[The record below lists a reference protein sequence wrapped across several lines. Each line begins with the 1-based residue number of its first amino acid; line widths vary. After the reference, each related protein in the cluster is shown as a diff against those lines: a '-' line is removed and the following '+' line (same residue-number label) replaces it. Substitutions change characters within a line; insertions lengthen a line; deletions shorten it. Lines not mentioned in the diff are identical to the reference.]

1 MTARRMPRPA
11 GSSSITTTCA
21 TGSVGRCSRGLA
33 RQQGASAT
41 MVGWVRTLTWL
52 DQTWTD
58 VSAVRPRDRCPLA
71 AQHWPGHTGS
81 AERDKR
87 HRRDVGWCA
96 SSVRCAT
103 AVDCGEHA
111 RSITTTKRAS
121 SAATSVDTATPDWT
135 AACISRAVHGPTT
148 RTTPRLYRCGCPTT
162 AGRVRSRHRL
172 LPFCASAR

>member
-1 MTARRMPRPA
+1 MFPQSVREIDAHSQRNTGPA
-11 GSSSITTTCA
+11 I
-21 TGSVGRCSRGLA
+21 
-33 RQQGASAT
+33 Q
-41 MVGWVRTLTWL
+41 
-52 DQTWTD
+52 
-58 VSAVRPRDRCPLA
+58 DRLS
-71 AQHWPGHTGS
+71 GIS
-81 AERDKR
+81 R

-172 LPFCASAR
+172 LPFCASARQSPTLRWPFLPPCIRGQSATEARRRVSHVEQCRFSSDLSLVMWR